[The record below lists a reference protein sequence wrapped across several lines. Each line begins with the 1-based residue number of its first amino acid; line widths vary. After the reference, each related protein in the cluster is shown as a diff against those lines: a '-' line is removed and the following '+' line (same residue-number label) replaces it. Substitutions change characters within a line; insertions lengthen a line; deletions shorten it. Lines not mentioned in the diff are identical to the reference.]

1 MFLATMVSIADLTVL
16 ASKLSLAW
24 ARLIFLPALA
34 VLASGLGDLY
44 AWAPT
49 SQLVATINLVA
60 VFLGALIQKSSLDY
74 WKKGGDDHGTG
85 R

>member
-1 MFLATMVSIADLTVL
+1 MNLDNKYYDTFKWLV
-16 ASKLSLAW
+16 
-24 ARLIFLPALA
+24 LIFLPALA

-74 WKKGGDDHGTG
+74 WKKGGDNHGTG